1 MARYN
6 NIPVLNPQ
14 DLQFTED
21 QRRRYIVVKYP
32 SIPLGE
38 SDLYVYTTKGDR
50 FDILA
55 LNYYGDSSLWWIINR
70 ANSNQ
75 PSDSLYPRV
84 GAQIR
89 IPSPQRVANILAQ
102 YEILNR
108 TI

>member
-6 NIPVLNPQ
+6 NIPIFQTTTDPK
-14 DLQFTED
+14 
-21 QRRRYIVVKYP
+21 RRYAAVKYP
-32 SIPLGE
+32 SITLGE
-38 SDLYVYTTKGDR
+38 SDLYVYINQGDR

-70 ANSNQ
+70 ANPSQ

-89 IPSPQRVANILAQ
+89 IPAPQRVADILSQ
-102 YEILNR
+102 YNALNG

>member
-6 NIPVLNPQ
+6 NIPIFQTTTDPK
-14 DLQFTED
+14 
-21 QRRRYIVVKYP
+21 RRYVVVKYP
-32 SIPLGE
+32 SITLGE
-38 SDLYVYTTKGDR
+38 SDLYVYTNQGDR

-70 ANSNQ
+70 ANPSQ

-89 IPSPQRVANILAQ
+89 IPAPQRVADILSQ
-102 YEILNR
+102 YNALNG

>member
-1 MARYN
+1 MARYT
-6 NIPVLNPQ
+6 NIPVISTVENPK
-14 DLQFTED
+14 
-21 QRRRYIVVKYP
+21 RRYTVVKYP
-32 SIPLGE
+32 LIPLGE

-70 ANSNQ
+70 ANSSQ
-75 PSDSLYPRV
+75 LSDSLYPRV

-89 IPSPQRVANILAQ
+89 IPAPQRVADILSQ
-102 YEILNR
+102 YNALNG

>member
-6 NIPVLNPQ
+6 NIPTFQTTTDPK
-14 DLQFTED
+14 
-21 QRRRYIVVKYP
+21 RRYTVVKYP
-32 SIPLGE
+32 SITLGE
-38 SDLYVYTTKGDR
+38 SDLYVYTNQGDR